1 MQNIGQTSIRM
12 ILGLSHIWAKVALG
26 PWTLWPK
33 FLGQSRTLATDIWAK
48 DNWAMDTLATD
59 IWAMDTLAKDTLAKG
74 DTLATDTLAK
84 VDTLATDTLA
94 TDTWAKWTFGPQ
106 INYIVLLL
114 DIILL

>member
-1 MQNIGQTSIRM
+1 
-12 ILGLSHIWAKVALG
+12 
-26 PWTLWPK
+26 
-33 FLGQSRTLATDIWAK
+33 
-48 DNWAMDTLATD
+48 MDTLATD

-74 DTLATDTLAK
+74 DTLATDTLAIMDTLATDTLAK

-114 DIILL
+114 DTLRRFNIHTFGHFLV